1 MKLRALFIT
10 LAVLVVLDAGFAWRN
25 HTRRVAADNAGL
37 IDRPLLDLPVLEQAH
52 RIVIREK
59 PQSKVLYSDEDGF
72 EVRRV
77 VDKDAPIRE
86 TILERNGDQRWVVAN
101 CLGLDADPNWLGQT
115 MRDLS
120 QGRLIRYVTDDPK
133 LMETLGLNAAQV
145 RFEDEKGRVIRQL
158 DFGHKDGGD
167 NYQFVR
173 MDNGSVFLAKH
184 ETELVGDALTWIV
197 SRLLSFE
204 PADVREVELPFQNP
218 AEPPLLLRRAA
229 HGAPFLPAQGTMP
242 DSVSPA
248 VEKILAHLLTSPV
261 MLAVSHDSPAA
272 ETARLHVVAHLR
284 LMLFDGREYKINYG
298 TVPKG
303 TTGLKELEGNE
314 PQSLAFAFYECSD
327 PHDIT
332 ARYNTKAILIYS
344 QGATVG
350 ALPESRAKLFTPAAD
365 PAH

>member
-1 MKLRALFIT
+1 
-10 LAVLVVLDAGFAWRN
+10 
-25 HTRRVAADNAGL
+25 
-37 IDRPLLDLPVLEQAH
+37 
-52 RIVIREK
+52 
-59 PQSKVLYSDEDGF
+59 
-72 EVRRV
+72 
-77 VDKDAPIRE
+77 
-86 TILERNGDQRWVVAN
+86 VAN

-158 DFGHKDGGD
+158 DFGRKDGGD

-173 MDNGSVFLAKH
+173 MDNGLVFLAKH

-204 PADVREVELPFQNP
+204 PADVREVELPFQN
-218 AEPPLLLRRAA
+218 ATEPPLLLRRTA
-229 HGAPFLPAQGTMP
+229 HGAPFLPAEGTMP

-248 VEKILAHLLTSPV
+248 VEKILTHLFTSPV
-261 MLAVSHDSPAA
+261 MLALSHDSPAV

-284 LMLFDGREYKINYG
+284 LVLFDCREYKISYG
-298 TVPKG
+298 VIPKG

-344 QGATVG
+344 QGATAG
-350 ALPESRAKLFTPAAD
+350 ALPESRAKLFAPAAE